1 MKRVAATLLLVLLCI
16 TAQARKVYP
25 LNEGWRFFFKS
36 ENTSDNARYVTLP
49 HTWNT
54 DTEAVGLF
62 LETTANYQN
71 EVRIPA
77 EWRGKRVFVKF
88 YGVQNVATLFVNGNY
103 VGEHRGGA
111 AAFTFEITDKLRCG
125 DKNALLVIV
134 SNNSRSDVLP
144 VSTDA
149 NLYGG
154 IYRGAELIVT
164 DRTAVSPLYFGSDGV
179 LVKPTSV
186 TPERVEGEAEIHL
199 TSSSG
204 EANCLLTLDITA
216 PDGTRVYTRRQ
227 RVRLDGR
234 PASVPFSV
242 DDPELWSPD
251 HAALYRFTVRLG
263 EQQVL
268 DEVSVRTGFRSVRVT
283 PEERFTLNGSFCAI
297 HGVTLYHD
305 NALEGGAL
313 TDADYDA
320 DMACIRDLGANAVR
334 SAVMPHAQYF
344 YDLCDERGILVWAEI
359 PFQRAPFLGDM
370 GYFPTP
376 QFEENGL
383 QQLQE
388 IIAQN
393 YNHPSVVMWGIFSL
407 LQAKGDDPSPYI
419 RRLNDAAH
427 RMDPTRP
434 TVACSNQD
442 GSLNFI
448 TDLIVWQ
455 QEVGWEK
462 GSPDDVAVW
471 RDLLRRNWSHLA
483 SGVCYGEPG
492 FPAHQYNAVPPVSR
506 TNWIP
511 EQRQSRFHEAY
522 AKNLEQDSLFWG
534 VWVNNLFDYGSA
546 RRPYGVNGSGLMTQD
561 RRERKDVYYLYRAMW
576 NKRDTTLHL
585 ADKRHRLRD
594 TERQAFKVY
603 SSAGRPQLRINGD
616 TVALRRY
623 ADCQYVTDTM
633 TLQGTVWL
641 KASLGGQSDSL
652 RFRIDCAPQQ
662 PLLGVLRQATGR

>member
-1 MKRVAATLLLVLLCI
+1 
-16 TAQARKVYP
+16 
-25 LNEGWRFFFKS
+25 
-36 ENTSDNARYVTLP
+36 
-49 HTWNT
+49 
-54 DTEAVGLF
+54 
-62 LETTANYQN
+62 
-71 EVRIPA
+71 
-77 EWRGKRVFVKF
+77 
-88 YGVQNVATLFVNGNY
+88 
-103 VGEHRGGA
+103 
-111 AAFTFEITDKLRCG
+111 
-125 DKNALLVIV
+125 
-134 SNNSRSDVLP
+134 
-144 VSTDA
+144 
-149 NLYGG
+149 
-154 IYRGAELIVT
+154 
-164 DRTAVSPLYFGSDGV
+164 
-179 LVKPTSV
+179 
-186 TPERVEGEAEIHL
+186 
-199 TSSSG
+199 
-204 EANCLLTLDITA
+204 
-216 PDGTRVYTRRQ
+216 
-227 RVRLDGR
+227 
-234 PASVPFSV
+234 
-242 DDPELWSPD
+242 
-251 HAALYRFTVRLG
+251 
-263 EQQVL
+263 
-268 DEVSVRTGFRSVRVT
+268 
-283 PEERFTLNGSFCAI
+283 
-297 HGVTLYHD
+297 
-305 NALEGGAL
+305 
-313 TDADYDA
+313 
-320 DMACIRDLGANAVR
+320 MACIRDLGANAVR

-546 RRPYGVNGSGLMTQD
+546 RAPTGST
-561 RRERKDVYYLYRAMW
+561 A
-576 NKRDTTLHL
+576 
-585 ADKRHRLRD
+585 
-594 TERQAFKVY
+594 
-603 SSAGRPQLRINGD
+603 
-616 TVALRRY
+616 
-623 ADCQYVTDTM
+623 
-633 TLQGTVWL
+633 QG
-641 KASLGGQSDSL
+641 
-652 RFRIDCAPQQ
+652 
-662 PLLGVLRQATGR
+662 

>member
-455 QEVGWEK
+455 QDVGWEK
-462 GSPDDVAVW
+462 GSPDDVSVW
-471 RDLLRRNWSHLA
+471 RNLLRRNWSHLA
-483 SGVCYGEPG
+483 SGVCYGQPG

-534 VWVNNLFDYGSA
+534 VWVNNLFDYGSS
-546 RRPYGVNGSGLMTQD
+546 RRPYGINGSGLMTQD
-561 RRERKDVYYLYRAMW
+561 RRERKDAYYLYRAMW
-576 NKRDTTLHL
+576 NKSDTTLHL

-603 SSAGRPQLRINGD
+603 SSAGMPTLRINGD
-616 TVALRRY
+616 SVALHRY

-633 TLQGTVWL
+633 TLQGIVWL
-641 KASLGGQSDSL
+641 DVSLGGRHDSL
-652 RFRIDCAPQQ
+652 RFKIDSEPRQ
-662 PLLGVLRQATGR
+662 PWLVGLRQTTGR

>member
-242 DDPELWSPD
+242 ATPSCGAPTMRHSTASPC
-251 HAALYRFTVRLG
+251 G
-263 EQQVL
+263 
-268 DEVSVRTGFRSVRVT
+268 
-283 PEERFTLNGSFCAI
+283 
-297 HGVTLYHD
+297 
-305 NALEGGAL
+305 
-313 TDADYDA
+313 
-320 DMACIRDLGANAVR
+320 
-334 SAVMPHAQYF
+334 
-344 YDLCDERGILVWAEI
+344 WASS
-359 PFQRAPFLGDM
+359 RC
-370 GYFPTP
+370 
-376 QFEENGL
+376 
-383 QQLQE
+383 
-388 IIAQN
+388 
-393 YNHPSVVMWGIFSL
+393 S
-407 LQAKGDDPSPYI
+407 
-419 RRLNDAAH
+419 
-427 RMDPTRP
+427 TR
-434 TVACSNQD
+434 
-442 GSLNFI
+442 
-448 TDLIVWQ
+448 
-455 QEVGWEK
+455 
-462 GSPDDVAVW
+462 
-471 RDLLRRNWSHLA
+471 
-483 SGVCYGEPG
+483 
-492 FPAHQYNAVPPVSR
+492 
-506 TNWIP
+506 
-511 EQRQSRFHEAY
+511 
-522 AKNLEQDSLFWG
+522 
-534 VWVNNLFDYGSA
+534 
-546 RRPYGVNGSGLMTQD
+546 
-561 RRERKDVYYLYRAMW
+561 
-576 NKRDTTLHL
+576 
-585 ADKRHRLRD
+585 
-594 TERQAFKVY
+594 
-603 SSAGRPQLRINGD
+603 
-616 TVALRRY
+616 
-623 ADCQYVTDTM
+623 
-633 TLQGTVWL
+633 
-641 KASLGGQSDSL
+641 
-652 RFRIDCAPQQ
+652 
-662 PLLGVLRQATGR
+662 

>member
-1 MKRVAATLLLVLLCI
+1 MKRFAATLLLVLLGI
-16 TAQARKVYP
+16 TAQARKIYP

-54 DTEAVGLF
+54 DTEAVGSF

-71 EVRIPA
+71 EVRIPS
-77 EWRGKRVFVKF
+77 EWSNKRVFVKF
-88 YGVQNVATLFVNGNY
+88 YGVQSGAPLFSNGYY
-103 VGEHRGGA
+103 VGEPPGGA
-111 AAFTFEITDKLRCG
+111 AAFPFEITDKLRCG

-164 DRTAVSPLYFGSDGV
+164 ERTAVSPLYFGSDGV
-179 LVKPTSV
+179 LVRTTSV
-186 TPERVEGEAEIHL
+186 TDERVEGEAEIHL

-204 EANCLLTLDITA
+204 EASCLLTLDITA
-216 PDGTRVYTRRQ
+216 PGGERVYTRRQ

-251 HAALYRFTVRLG
+251 RPALYRVSVRLG

-268 DEVSVRTGFRSVRVT
+268 AEVTVRTGFRSVHVT
-283 PEERFTLNGSFCAI
+283 PEERFTLNGRRYDI
-297 HGVTLYHD
+297 RGVTLYHD

-320 DMACIRDLGANAVR
+320 DMEYIRDLGANAVR
-334 SAVMPHAQYF
+334 SAMMPHAQYF
-344 YDLCDERGILVWAEI
+344 YDRCDERGVLVWTEI

-393 YNHPSVVMWGIFSL
+393 YNHPSVVMWGIYSL
-407 LQAKGDDPSPYI
+407 LQAKGDDASPYI

-442 GSLNFI
+442 GSINFI

-455 QEVGWEK
+455 QDVGWEK
-462 GSPDDVAVW
+462 GSPDDVSVW
-471 RDLLRRNWSHLA
+471 RNLLRRNWSHLA
-483 SGVCYGEPG
+483 SGVCYGQPG

-522 AKNLEQDSLFWG
+522 AKNLESDSLFWG
-534 VWVNNLFDYGSA
+534 QWVNNLFDYGSSP
-546 RRPYGVNGSGLMTQD
+546 RPHRLNRSGLMTHD
-561 RRERKDVYYLYRAMW
+561 RRARPDAHYLYRAMW
-576 NKRDTTLHL
+576 NNSDTTPPPAH
-585 ADKRHRLRD
+585 KRPRLRH
-594 TERQAFKVY
+594 TTRQAFKVY
-603 SSAGRPQLRINGD
+603 SSAGMPTLRINGD
-616 TVALRRY
+616 SVALHRY

-633 TLQGTVWL
+633 TLQGIVWL
-641 KASLGGQSDSL
+641 DVSLGGRHDSL
-652 RFRIDCAPQQ
+652 RFKIDSEPRQ
-662 PLLGVLRQATGR
+662 PWLVGLRQTTGR

>member
-1 MKRVAATLLLVLLCI
+1 MKRFAATLLLVLLGI
-16 TAQARKVYP
+16 TAQARKIYP

-54 DTEAVGLF
+54 DTEAVGSF

-71 EVRIPA
+71 EMRIPS
-77 EWRGKRVFVKF
+77 EWSNKRVFVKF
-88 YGVQNVATLFVNGNY
+88 YGVQNVATLFVNGYY

-164 DRTAVSPLYFGSDGV
+164 ERTAVSPLYFGSDGV
-179 LVKPTSV
+179 LVRTTSV
-186 TPERVEGEAEIHL
+186 TDERVEGEAEIHL

-204 EANCLLTLDITA
+204 EASCLLTLDITA
-216 PDGTRVYTRRQ
+216 PGGERVYTRRQ

-251 HAALYRFTVRLG
+251 RPALYRVSVRLG

-268 DEVSVRTGFRSVRVT
+268 DEVTVRTGFRSVHVT
-283 PEERFTLNGSFCAI
+283 PEERFTLNGRRYDI
-297 HGVTLYHD
+297 RGVTLYHD

-313 TDADYDA
+313 TDADMEY
-320 DMACIRDLGANAVR
+320 IRDLGANAVR
-334 SAVMPHAQYF
+334 SAMMPHAQYF
-344 YDLCDERGILVWAEI
+344 YDRCDERGVLVWAEI

-393 YNHPSVVMWGIFSL
+393 YNHPSVVMWGIYSL
-407 LQAKGDDPSPYI
+407 LQAKGDDASPYI

-442 GSLNFI
+442 GSINFI

-455 QEVGWEK
+455 QDVGWEK
-462 GSPDDVAVW
+462 GSPDDVSVW
-471 RDLLRRNWSHLA
+471 RNLLRRNWSHLA
-483 SGVCYGEPG
+483 SGVCYGQPG

-522 AKNLEQDSLFWG
+522 AKNLESDSLFWG
-534 VWVNNLFDYGSA
+534 QWVNNLFDYGSS
-546 RRPYGVNGSGLMTQD
+546 RRPYGINGSGLMTQD
-561 RRERKDVYYLYRAMW
+561 RRERKDAYYLYRAMW
-576 NKRDTTLHL
+576 NKSDTTLHL

-603 SSAGRPQLRINGD
+603 SSAGMPTLRINGD
-616 TVALRRY
+616 SVALHRY

-633 TLQGTVWL
+633 TLQGIVWL
-641 KASLGGQSDSL
+641 DVSLGGRHDSL
-652 RFRIDCAPQQ
+652 RFKIDSEPRQ
-662 PLLGVLRQATGR
+662 PWLVGLRQTTGR

>member
-1 MKRVAATLLLVLLCI
+1 MKRFAATLLLVLLGI
-16 TAQARKVYP
+16 TAQARKIYP

-54 DTEAVGLF
+54 DTEAVGSF

-71 EVRIPA
+71 EVRIPS
-77 EWRGKRVFVKF
+77 EWSNKRVFVKF
-88 YGVQNVATLFVNGNY
+88 YGVQNVATLFVNGYY

-164 DRTAVSPLYFGSDGV
+164 ERTAVSPLYFGSDGV
-179 LVKPTSV
+179 LVRTTSV
-186 TPERVEGEAEIHL
+186 TDERVEGEAEIHL

-204 EANCLLTLDITA
+204 EASCLLTLDITA
-216 PDGTRVYTRRQ
+216 PGGERVYTRRQ

-251 HAALYRFTVRLG
+251 RPALYRVSVRLG

-268 DEVSVRTGFRSVRVT
+268 DEVTVRTGFRSVHVT
-283 PEERFTLNGSFCAI
+283 PEERFTLNDRRYDI
-297 HGVTLYHD
+297 RGVTLYHD

-313 TDADYDA
+313 TDADYDT
-320 DMACIRDLGANAVR
+320 DMEYIRDLGANAVR
-334 SAVMPHAQYF
+334 SAMMPHAQYF
-344 YDLCDERGILVWAEI
+344 YDRCDERGVLVWTEI

-393 YNHPSVVMWGIFSL
+393 YNHPSVVMWGIYSL
-407 LQAKGDDPSPYI
+407 LQAKGDDASPYI

-442 GSLNFI
+442 GSINFI

-455 QEVGWEK
+455 QDVGWEK
-462 GSPDDVAVW
+462 GSPDDVSVW
-471 RDLLRRNWSHLA
+471 RNLLRRNWSHLA
-483 SGVCYGEPG
+483 SGVCYGQPG
-492 FPAHQYNAVPPVSR
+492 FPAHQYNTVPPVSR

-522 AKNLEQDSLFWG
+522 AKNLESDSLFWG
-534 VWVNNLFDYGSA
+534 QWVNNLFDYGSS
-546 RRPYGVNGSGLMTQD
+546 RRPYGINGSGLMTQD
-561 RRERKDVYYLYRAMW
+561 RRERKDAYYLYRAMW
-576 NKRDTTLHL
+576 NKSDTTLHL

-603 SSAGRPQLRINGD
+603 SSAGMPTLRINGD
-616 TVALRRY
+616 SVALHRY

-633 TLQGTVWL
+633 TLQGIVWL
-641 KASLGGQSDSL
+641 DVSLGGRHDSL
-652 RFRIDCAPQQ
+652 RFKIDSEPRQ
-662 PLLGVLRQATGR
+662 PWLVGLRQTTGR

>member
-1 MKRVAATLLLVLLCI
+1 MKRFAATLLLVLLGI
-16 TAQARKVYP
+16 TAQARKIYP

-54 DTEAVGLF
+54 DTEAVGSF

-71 EVRIPA
+71 EMRIPS
-77 EWRGKRVFVKF
+77 EWSNKRVFVKF
-88 YGVQNVATLFVNGNY
+88 YGVQNVATLFVNGYY

-164 DRTAVSPLYFGSDGV
+164 ERTAVSPLYFGSDGV
-179 LVKPTSV
+179 LVRTTSV
-186 TPERVEGEAEIHL
+186 TDERVEGEAEIHL

-204 EANCLLTLDITA
+204 EASCLLTLDITA
-216 PDGTRVYTRRQ
+216 PGGERVYTRRQ

-251 HAALYRFTVRLG
+251 RPALYRVSVRLG

-268 DEVSVRTGFRSVRVT
+268 DEVTVRTGFRSVHVT
-283 PEERFTLNGSFCAI
+283 PEERFTLNGRRYDI
-297 HGVTLYHD
+297 RGVTLYHD

-320 DMACIRDLGANAVR
+320 DMEYIRDLGANAVR
-334 SAVMPHAQYF
+334 SAMMPHAQYF
-344 YDLCDERGILVWAEI
+344 YDRCDERGVLVWAEI
-359 PFQRAPFLGDM
+359 PFQRALFLGDM

-393 YNHPSVVMWGIFSL
+393 YNHPSVVMWGIYSL
-407 LQAKGDDPSPYI
+407 LQAKGDDASPYI

-427 RMDPTRP
+427 CMDPTRP

-442 GSLNFI
+442 GSINFI

-455 QEVGWEK
+455 QDVGWEK
-462 GSPDDVAVW
+462 GSPDDVSVW
-471 RDLLRRNWSHLA
+471 RNLLRRNWSHLA
-483 SGVCYGEPG
+483 SGVCYGQPG

-522 AKNLEQDSLFWG
+522 AKNLESDSLFWG
-534 VWVNNLFDYGSA
+534 QWVNNLFDYGSS
-546 RRPYGVNGSGLMTQD
+546 RRPYGINGSGLMTQD
-561 RRERKDVYYLYRAMW
+561 RRERKDAYYLYRAMW
-576 NKRDTTLHL
+576 NKSDTTLHL

-603 SSAGRPQLRINGD
+603 SSAGMPTLRINGD
-616 TVALRRY
+616 SVALHRY

-633 TLQGTVWL
+633 TLQGIVWL
-641 KASLGGQSDSL
+641 DVSLGGRHDSL
-652 RFRIDCAPQQ
+652 RFKIDSEPRQ
-662 PLLGVLRQATGR
+662 PWLVGLRQTTGR